1 MTTKEQERAALAK
14 VESIL
19 ATLDGDGWVNTAFA
33 GCVDDARENI
43 ESDFALSWKDRA
55 ENYRNGMMI
64 AQCERDDARRAL
76 KEAHDAMTT
85 AHDEY
90 VSLSRQYENLCRVKA
105 ETENTAADES
115 ARADAAEKEAARLL
129 DENLRLKAR
138 LYDLL
143 CK

>member
-19 ATLDGDGWVNTAFA
+19 ATIDGDGWVNTAFA

-43 ESDFALSWKDRA
+43 ESDFAISWKDRA

-64 AQCERDDARRAL
+64 AQYERDDARRAL
-76 KEAHDAMTT
+76 KEATDALTV

-90 VSLSRQYENLCRVKA
+90 VSLSRQYEALCRVKA

-129 DENLRLKAR
+129 DENMKLKAR